1 MGWRCCYS
9 LVLVFT
15 VGGVA
20 MSHYDEQREQRMD
33 VIDQN
38 GNTGEHYDAVN
49 NPKHYDFAP
58 GIEAIDV
65 IEATLTTEQ
74 FRGYLIGNSL
84 KYRLRAGDKGDA
96 LQDIAKAKWYQDRV
110 RKL

>member
-1 MGWRCCYS
+1 
-9 LVLVFT
+9 
-15 VGGVA
+15 
-20 MSHYDEQREQRMD
+20 MSDKQRAEFERWFKENHT
-33 VIDQN
+33 QN
-38 GNTGEHYDAVN
+38 VQKINGEHYDMVN
-49 NPKHYDFAP
+49 KPKRYDFAP

-74 FRGYLIGNSL
+74 FKGFLIGNAL

-96 LQDIAKAKWYQDRV
+96 LQDIEKAKWYQDRA

>member
-1 MGWRCCYS
+1 MDCCCVFGVGW
-9 LVLVFT
+9 F
-15 VGGVA
+15 VGGAV
-20 MSHYDEQREQRMD
+20 MNHYDEQREQRMD
-33 VIDQN
+33 VIGQN
-38 GNTGEHYDAVN
+38 GNTGEHYDIVN
-49 NPKHYDFAP
+49 KPKHYDFAP

-74 FRGYLIGNSL
+74 FKGYLIGNSL

-96 LQDIAKAKWYQDRV
+96 MQDIAKAKWYQDRV

>member
-1 MGWRCCYS
+1 
-9 LVLVFT
+9 
-15 VGGVA
+15 
-20 MSHYDEQREQRMD
+20 MSHYDEQREKRMD
-33 VIDQN
+33 VIGQN
-38 GNTGEHYDAVN
+38 GNTGEHYDMVN